1 MDIDAIKE
9 ELRRLNDLFNEKTST
24 RFVIVNGRYMDLD
37 NLVDEDWIELKDFAK
52 VLENKSAVL

>member
-1 MDIDAIKE
+1 VDIDAIKE